1 MTDFA
6 ALLEQLVTANR
17 ILAREEVVDAFGH
30 VSLRHPERPGA
41 YLLSRSRAPELVEA
55 ADLLEFTLE
64 GEPAIPTDAPLYS
77 ERPIHGAIYEARPEV
92 GAVVHNHSP
101 AVIPFSITDTPL
113 RPVFHLAAL
122 IGGDI
127 PVWDLRDGFGD
138 TNLLVTTME
147 QGRSLAAALGGN
159 RVALLRGHGC
169 VVAGRS
175 LPEAVMA
182 AVYLQFNARLLLQSL
197 PLGAVTYLS
206 PGEIE
211 LMSRSQV
218 GPIQL
223 NRAWEYWAA
232 RANRPP

>member
-17 ILAREEVVDAFGH
+17 ILAREEIVDAFGH
-30 VSLRHPERPGA
+30 VSIRHPERPGA

-64 GEPAIPTDAPLYS
+64 GEPASPTDAPLYS
-77 ERPIHGAIYEARPEV
+77 ERPIHGALYEARPDI

-101 AVIPFSITDTPL
+101 AVIPFSLTATPL
-113 RPVFHLAAL
+113 RPAFHLAAI

-127 PVWDLRDGFGD
+127 PVWDIRDGFGD
-138 TNLLVTTME
+138 TNLLVTTMA

-159 RVALLRGHGC
+159 RVALMRGHGC
-169 VVAGRS
+169 VVAGQS
-175 LPEAVMA
+175 LKEAVMA

-197 PLGAVTYLS
+197 PLGEITYLS
-206 PGEIE
+206 PGEID
-211 LMSRSQV
+211 LMARSQV

-232 RANRPP
+232 RANRPA